1 MITSYWFAE
10 GKPFE
15 KDIPL
20 QDIPQRLQR
29 KDGILWVDVGA
40 PAENDLQFL
49 AATFGF
55 HPLILKS
62 CIQPHRRATVE
73 VFESYTFLIL
83 RGVDWPE
90 HAKKFTPTQL
100 AAFISQ
106 RYLVTCHEGKVPSLS
121 EALEKCGKA
130 PELVAGEGPD
140 FILYEILNN
149 MTGRYNHALDRLEQ
163 EIERV
168 EGQILA
174 GTEAGRHDM
183 SDISLMRWNVLHM
196 KRIVGPLRD
205 AVNRIAWGD
214 NPHIAGK
221 AQISFRNVLEQ
232 LLRVSETL
240 DTYREVVTDLRDI
253 HLAMVSNRMNEIIK
267 VLTVITTILMPLT
280 VISGIYGMNFKYMPE
295 LEWRY
300 GYFAVLGV
308 MIVLTLV
315 TALLL
320 KRKKWM

>member
-1 MITSYWFAE
+1 MLTAYWFGE
-10 GKPFE
+10 GSAVE
-15 KDIPL
+15 KGVPL
-20 QDIPQRLQR
+20 QEIPQRLQR
-29 KDGILWVDVGA
+29 KDGILWVDVES
-40 PAENDLQFL
+40 PQESDLRFI
-49 AATFGF
+49 AGTFGF
-55 HPLILKS
+55 HPLLVGS
-62 CIQPHRRATVE
+62 CVQPNRRATIE
-73 VFESYTFLIL
+73 TFEAYTFLIL

-90 HAKKFTPTQL
+90 HAKKFIPTQL

-106 RYLVTCHEGKVPSLS
+106 RYLVTCHEKRTPSLR
-121 EALEKCGKA
+121 EALETCQKV
-130 PELVAGEGPD
+130 PEQVAGEGPD
-140 FILYEILNN
+140 FILYELLNN
-149 MTGRYNHALDRLEQ
+149 VAGHYNHALDRLEQ

-168 EGQILA
+168 EEQILSGA
-174 GTEAGRHDM
+174 AQDRRDM
-183 SDISLMRWNVLHM
+183 SNISLMRWNVLHM

-280 VISGIYGMNFKYMPE
+280 VISGIYGMNFVYMPE
-295 LEWRY
+295 LKWRY
-300 GYFAVLGV
+300 GYCAVLGV
-308 MIVLTLV
+308 MVISTLV
-315 TALLL
+315 TWLLL

>member
-1 MITSYWFAE
+1 MISCYWFGE
-10 GKPFE
+10 GKIFE

-20 QDIPQRLQR
+20 QEVPQRLQR
-29 KDGILWVDVGA
+29 KDGILWVDVES
-40 PAENDLQFL
+40 PQESDLQFL
-49 AATFGF
+49 AKTFGF
-55 HPLILKS
+55 HPLVVRS
-62 CIQPHRRATVE
+62 CVQPHRRATIE
-73 VFESYTFLIL
+73 TFESYTFLIL

-100 AAFISQ
+100 AVFISQ
-106 RYLVTCHEGKVPSLS
+106 RYIVTCHDRKLPSLR
-121 EALEKCGKA
+121 EALEKCEKVPG
-130 PELVAGEGPD
+130 EVSGEGAD

-149 MTGRYNHALDRLEQ
+149 MVGRYNHALDRLEQ

-168 EGQILA
+168 EEQILA
-174 GTEAGRHDM
+174 GAEAGRRDM
-183 SDISLMRWNVLHM
+183 SNISLMRWNVLHM

-214 NPHIAGK
+214 NPHITGK
-221 AQISFRNVLEQ
+221 AQILFRNILEQ

-253 HLAMVSNRMNEIIK
+253 HLAMVSNRMNEVIK

-308 MIVLTLV
+308 MLVLTIV
-315 TALLL
+315 TAVLL